1 MRDWDNWVW
10 QLENRVTTLLQLE
23 QYIELTD
30 EEKEGI
36 QAASE
41 RFTWAITPYYA
52 SLMDRTDRGCPIRM
66 QVVPSPEELRDDM
79 GVPDPLEE
87 GKHQPVELVIRVY
100 PDRLALC
107 VGNRCATYCRH
118 CLRKETM
125 VGKQDMDFSEE
136 KISEGIAY
144 VRKHPEI
151 RDVLLTGGDPLMMSD
166 EVIEDIVA
174 RLHAIPTVE
183 VIRIGSRAPC
193 TLPQRITPQLCR
205 MLERYHP
212 LYLNTQFNHPKEIT
226 PEAEQAC
233 ARLAGAGIPLGN
245 QSVLL
250 RGINDNVSTMKT
262 LCRELMRIRVRP
274 YYLYQCQI
282 LSGTRHFRTPIEC
295 GIEIMRNLQGYTS
308 GLAVPKY
315 VLDTPYGKIPIAPS
329 YVIGREDDR
338 VLLRTWDGK
347 VWEEP
352 NPLLD
357 EVCFSA
363 ECSTCG
369 ADRDVCVCCGDC
381 PEISQ

>member
-1 MRDWDNWVW
+1 MRDWDNWIW
-10 QLENRVTTLLQLE
+10 QLDNRVTTLRQLE

-79 GVPDPLEE
+79 GIPDPLEE

-100 PDRLALC
+100 PDRLAFC
-107 VGNRCATYCRH
+107 VGNRCAAYCRH

-125 VGKQDMDFSEE
+125 VGKPDIDFSEE

-144 VRKHPEI
+144 VREHPEI
-151 RDVLLTGGDPLMMSD
+151 RDVLLTGGDPLMMPD
-166 EVIEDIVA
+166 DVLEDIVA
-174 RLHAIPTVE
+174 RLRAVPTVE

-193 TLPQRITPQLCR
+193 TLPQRITPELCR
-205 MLERYHP
+205 MLEKYHP

-250 RGINDNVSTMKT
+250 RGINDNVSTMTT

-338 VLLRTWDGK
+338 MLLRTWDGK
-347 VWEEP
+347 VWAEP
-352 NPLLD
+352 NPLME
-357 EVCFSA
+357 EVCLSH
-363 ECSTCG
+363 ECSTS
-369 ADRDVCVCCGDC
+369 AATRDVCVCCGDC
-381 PEISQ
+381 PGTSQ